1 MISRIIIALLALT
14 FSVATYGQQR
24 ILLSRA
30 TVHTGTGIKINQ
42 GLVGVQGDKIILVE
56 NALTYSLDKSQWD
69 TIIDLRGKHI
79 YPAFF
84 APNSKLGLTEIDAVR
99 ATNDFDEVGI
109 FNPHVRALI
118 AFNSDS
124 KVNATVKTNGVLYTQ
139 STPQGGIISGASSI
153 MELEAWNWEDAAVK
167 VDEGIHLN
175 WPSTLQGGGWWAE
188 PAPKEKNKNYSK
200 QVKQIEDF
208 FKAAKSY
215 SEDYENF
222 DQRYAAMKSLFDGN
236 TRLYIHADELKA
248 LTDVIDFVEE
258 YDIQFPVIIG
268 GYDTHLIAR
277 QLVDKKIP
285 VIIKGGHTLPQN
297 DDDPV
302 DLPYR
307 LPKLLS
313 DAGVMFCIQNSGSM
327 ETMNS
332 RNIPFLAGTAMAY
345 GLTEEEAVASVSLN
359 SAKIMGVGESLGSIE
374 EGKIASLFVSDGNAL
389 DMRTNNVILAMIGGN
404 YIALTNHQLEL
415 YQRYKKKYEG
425 QK

>member
-1 MISRIIIALLALT
+1 MNLRITLVVLT
-14 FSVATYGQQR
+14 LVLSAQIFAQDR

-30 TVHTGTGIKINQ
+30 TVHTGAGIKINQ
-42 GLVGVQGDKIILVE
+42 GLVGIENDKIVLVE

-99 ATNDFDEVGI
+99 ATNDFDEVGL
-109 FNPHVRALI
+109 FNPHVRSLI

-124 KVNATVKTNGVLYTQ
+124 KVNATVKTNGVLYAQ
-139 STPQGGIISGASSI
+139 STPQGGIISGSSSI
-153 MELEAWNWEDAAVK
+153 MELEAWNWEDAVVK

-188 PAPKEKNKNYSK
+188 PAPKEKNKDYSK
-200 QVKQIEDF
+200 QVKRIEDF

-215 SEDYENF
+215 SQNHKDF
-222 DQRYAAMKSLFDGN
+222 DQRYDAMQSLFDGN
-236 TRLYIHADELKA
+236 TRLYVHADELKA
-248 LTDVIDFVEE
+248 LTDVIDFVSE
-258 YDIQFPVIIG
+258 YEIQFPVIIG
-268 GYDTHLIAR
+268 GYDAHMIAR
-277 QLVDKKIP
+277 QIVDKNIP
-285 VIIKGGHTLPQN
+285 VIVKGGHTLPEN

-307 LPKLLS
+307 LPKLLN
-313 DAGVMFCIQNSGSM
+313 DAGVLFCIQNSGGM

-345 GLTEEEAVASVSLN
+345 GLSEEEAVSAVSLN
-359 SAKIMGVGESLGSIE
+359 AAKIMGVGKSLGSLE
-374 EGKIASLFVSDGNAL
+374 AGKTASLFVSDGNAL
-389 DMRTNNVILAMIGGN
+389 DMRTNNVVLAMIAGKF
-404 YIALTNHQLEL
+404 IALTNHQLEL
-415 YQRYKKKYEG
+415 YQRYKKKYED
-425 QK
+425 Q